1 MTKIKFKRP
10 AGSLFLTLAIV
21 FVIGF
26 LLAAAGF
33 LAVRLGFESYIE
45 KTYLSEENKEA
56 RELSYVKD
64 LQSYIIENGIE
75 STDPKLFSEWVKMQ
89 KYVYLMIY
97 KDDELF
103 FSSDMEFEDNEKNPG
118 GDGEDPREDEEVIPD
133 DGKGEVPEGE
143 VQEPPSTPGSG
154 ITVDMPTYEELK
166 EYAAKN
172 DLHPINVA
180 DGVLFA
186 SIADFTEY
194 LYYDVSN
201 ILSLIAAMVG
211 FAVVFIIFFSRI
223 LGRVT
228 RLAADVNRVA
238 EGDMT
243 YSIRSRGSD
252 EISRL
257 SSQVENMRSSILE
270 NLERER
276 EVRAANEELITS
288 MSHDI
293 RTPLTVLL
301 GYIDVMKMHPH
312 DEAMGEYIKA
322 TEATALRLKKLSDDM
337 FGYFLVFGDRAIEA
351 NIQDYDG
358 RTLLSQMLDEHI
370 LLLNENGYTVSY
382 EECREL
388 EGVGIMTDAP
398 KAMRLIDNVF
408 SNLHKYSDPERPINV
423 GVCIERARVLLTVE
437 NGIATDSRAAE
448 SNGIGLKTCVKLA
461 ELLDIGFEYERQK
474 DSFRCV
480 IAFPTEREILA

>member
-1 MTKIKFKRP
+1 M
-10 AGSLFLTLAIV
+10 V

-26 LLAAAGF
+26 SIAAAGF
-33 LAVRLGFESYIE
+33 LAVRVGFDRYIE
-45 KTYLSEENKEA
+45 TTYLSEENKEA
-56 RELSYVKD
+56 REISYVMD
-64 LQSYIIENGIE
+64 LQNYILENGIE

-103 FSSDMEFEDNEKNPG
+103 FSSDMELEDKEEPDEPTEGDEGDKNADTEK
-118 GDGEDPREDEEVIPD
+118 
-133 DGKGEVPEGE
+133 EVPN
-143 VQEPPSTPGSG
+143 TPGSG

-223 LGRVT
+223 LSRVT

-243 YSIRSRGSD
+243 YSIRTRGDD

-276 EVRAANEELITS
+276 EIRAANEELITS

-312 DEAMGEYIKA
+312 DETMGDYIKA

-337 FGYFLVFGDRAIEA
+337 FGYFLVFGDKAIEA

-358 RTLLSQMLDEHI
+358 STLLSQMLDEHV
-370 LLLNENGYTVSY
+370 LLLRENGYTVSY
-382 EECREL
+382 EEGSGL
-388 EGVGIMTDAP
+388 EGVSIMTDAP
-398 KAMRLIDNVF
+398 KAMRLIDNIF
-408 SNLHKYSDPERPINV
+408 SNLHKYSDPERPITV
-423 GVCIERARVLLTVE
+423 GVSMESERALLTVE
-437 NGIATDSRAAE
+437 NGIAKDTRTAE

-461 ELLDIGFEYERQK
+461 ELLDIGFEYERQA
-474 DSFRCV
+474 DCFRCV
-480 IAFPTEREILA
+480 IAFPTEREN

>member
-1 MTKIKFKRP
+1 MTKAKNKRR
-10 AGSLFLTLAIV
+10 GSLFLTLAMV
-21 FVIGF
+21 FLIGF
-26 LLAAAGF
+26 TLAVTGF
-33 LAVRLGFESYIE
+33 FGVRLGFYRYIE
-45 KTYLSEENKEA
+45 RTYLSEENKEA
-56 RELSYVKD
+56 REISYVAD
-64 LQSYIIENGIE
+64 LQNYILENGIE
-75 STDPKLFSEWVKMQ
+75 STDSKLFSEWVQMQ

-103 FSSDMEFEDNEKNPG
+103 FSSDMELE
-118 GDGEDPREDEEVIPD
+118 DGEEKPEEPTE
-133 DGKGEVPEGE
+133 GTEGE
-143 VQEPPSTPGSG
+143 ENVEGEEETAPSTPGSG

-172 DLHPINVA
+172 DLHPINVR

-194 LYYDVSN
+194 FYYDVSN
-201 ILSLIAAMVG
+201 ILSLIAAVVG

-370 LLLNENGYTVSY
+370 LLLHENGYSVSY
-382 EECREL
+382 EEGSGL
-388 EGVGIMTDAP
+388 DGVSIMTDAP
-398 KAMRLIDNVF
+398 KAMRLIV
-408 SNLHKYSDPERPINV
+408 IV
-423 GVCIERARVLLTVE
+423 IWTV
-437 NGIATDSRAAE
+437 I
-448 SNGIGLKTCVKLA
+448 I
-461 ELLDIGFEYERQK
+461 
-474 DSFRCV
+474 
-480 IAFPTEREILA
+480 P

>member
-1 MTKIKFKRP
+1 MTKFKFKRP

-26 LLAAAGF
+26 FLAAAGF
-33 LAVRLGFESYIE
+33 ISVRLGFESYIG
-45 KTYLSEENKEA
+45 KTYLSEENKDA
-56 RELSYVKD
+56 RENSFVND
-64 LQSYIIENGIE
+64 LQKYVVDNDIE
-75 STDPKLFSEWVKMQ
+75 STDPKLFSEWVKMH

-103 FSSDMEFEDNEKNPG
+103 FSSDMELEDKTEPEEDLPAEE
-118 GDGEDPREDEEVIPD
+118 DGEAGDEGI
-133 DGKGEVPEGE
+133 GEEEIEQEPVPES
-143 VQEPPSTPGSG
+143 PTTPGSG

-172 DLHPINVA
+172 DLHPINVK

-194 LYYDVSN
+194 FYYDLSN
-201 ILSLIAAMVG
+201 ILSLIAAMIG
-211 FAVVFIIFFSRI
+211 FAVVFIVFFSRV

-238 EGDMT
+238 EGDMS
-243 YSIRSRGSD
+243 YSIKTRGND

-257 SSQVENMRSSILE
+257 SSHVENMRSSIIE

-312 DEAMGEYIKA
+312 DELMDDYIKA
-322 TEATALRLKKLSDDM
+322 TEATAMRLKNLSDDM
-337 FGYFLVFGDRAIEA
+337 FGYFLVFGGNAVEA
-351 NIQDYDG
+351 NIQNYDG
-358 RTLLSQMLDEHI
+358 ATLLSQMLDEHV
-370 LLLNENGYTVSY
+370 LLLRENGYIVSY
-382 EECREL
+382 GDG
-388 EGVGIMTDAP
+388 EGLDGITVMTDAP
-398 KAMRLIDNVF
+398 KAMRLIDNIF
-408 SNLHKYSDPERPINV
+408 SNLHKYSDEEKPISVSVSVSDERV
-423 GVCIERARVLLTVE
+423 TLTVE
-437 NGIATDSRAAE
+437 NGIATDLGAAE
-448 SNGIGLKTCVKLA
+448 SNGIGLKTCVKLS
-461 ELLDIGFEYERQK
+461 EILGIDFHYEK
-474 DSFRCV
+474 NSDSFKSI
-480 IAFPTEREILA
+480 IAFPARRER

>member
-1 MTKIKFKRP
+1 M
-10 AGSLFLTLAIV
+10 TLAMV

-26 LLAAAGF
+26 SIAALGF
-33 LAVRLGFESYIE
+33 LAVRVGFDRYIE
-45 KTYLSEENKEA
+45 TTYLSEENKEA
-56 RELSYVKD
+56 RENSYVMD
-64 LQSYIIENGIE
+64 LQNYILENGIE

-103 FSSDMEFEDNEKNPG
+103 FSSDMELEDKEKPDEPTE
-118 GDGEDPREDEEVIPD
+118 GD
-133 DGKGEVPEGE
+133 EGDQNADTE
-143 VQEPPSTPGSG
+143 KEAPNTPGSG

-223 LGRVT
+223 LSRVT

-243 YSIRSRGSD
+243 YSIRTRGDD

-276 EVRAANEELITS
+276 EIRAANEELITS

-312 DEAMGEYIKA
+312 DETMGDYIKA

-337 FGYFLVFGDRAIEA
+337 FGYFLVFGDKAIEA

-358 RTLLSQMLDEHI
+358 TTLLSQMLDEHV
-370 LLLNENGYTVSY
+370 LLLRENGYTVSY
-382 EECREL
+382 EEGSGL
-388 EGVGIMTDAP
+388 EGVSIMTDAP
-398 KAMRLIDNVF
+398 KAMRLIDNIF
-408 SNLHKYSDPERPINV
+408 SNLHKYSDPERPITV
-423 GVCIERARVLLTVE
+423 GVSMESERALLTVE
-437 NGIATDSRAAE
+437 NGIAKDTRTAE

-480 IAFPTEREILA
+480 IAFPTEREN

>member
-1 MTKIKFKRP
+1 MTKGKNKRR
-10 AGSLFLTLAIV
+10 GSLFLTLAMV

-26 LLAAAGF
+26 SIAALGF
-33 LAVRLGFESYIE
+33 LAVRVGFDRYIE
-45 KTYLSEENKEA
+45 TTYLSEENKEA
-56 RELSYVKD
+56 RENSYVMD
-64 LQSYIIENGIE
+64 LQNYILENGIE

-103 FSSDMEFEDNEKNPG
+103 FSSDMELEDKEETDEPTEGDEGDENADTEK
-118 GDGEDPREDEEVIPD
+118 EA
-133 DGKGEVPEGE
+133 
-143 VQEPPSTPGSG
+143 PSTPGSG

-243 YSIRSRGSD
+243 YSIRTRGDD

-276 EVRAANEELITS
+276 EIRAANEELITS

-312 DEAMGEYIKA
+312 DETMGDYIKA

-337 FGYFLVFGDRAIEA
+337 FGYFLVFGDKAIEA

-358 RTLLSQMLDEHI
+358 TTLLSQMLDEHV
-370 LLLNENGYTVSY
+370 LLLRENGYTVSY
-382 EECREL
+382 EEGSGL
-388 EGVGIMTDAP
+388 EGVSIMTDAP
-398 KAMRLIDNVF
+398 KAMRLIDNIF
-408 SNLHKYSDPERPINV
+408 SNLHKYSDPERPITV
-423 GVCIERARVLLTVE
+423 GVSMESERALLTVE
-437 NGIATDSRAAE
+437 NGIAKDTRTAE

-474 DSFRCV
+474 DCFRCV
-480 IAFPTEREILA
+480 IAFPTEREN

>member
-1 MTKIKFKRP
+1 M
-10 AGSLFLTLAIV
+10 TLAMV

-26 LLAAAGF
+26 SIAAAGF
-33 LAVRLGFESYIE
+33 LAVRVGFDRYIE
-45 KTYLSEENKEA
+45 TTYLSEENKEA
-56 RELSYVKD
+56 REISYVMD
-64 LQSYIIENGIE
+64 LQNYILENGIE

-103 FSSDMEFEDNEKNPG
+103 FSSDMELEDKEEPDEPTEGDEGDKNADTEK
-118 GDGEDPREDEEVIPD
+118 
-133 DGKGEVPEGE
+133 EVPN
-143 VQEPPSTPGSG
+143 TPGSG

-223 LGRVT
+223 LSRVT

-243 YSIRSRGSD
+243 YSIRTRGDD

-276 EVRAANEELITS
+276 EIRAANEELITS

-312 DEAMGEYIKA
+312 DETMGDYIKA

-337 FGYFLVFGDRAIEA
+337 FGYFLVFGDKAIEA

-358 RTLLSQMLDEHI
+358 STLLSQMLDEHV
-370 LLLNENGYTVSY
+370 LLLRENGYTVSY
-382 EECREL
+382 EEGSGL
-388 EGVGIMTDAP
+388 EGVSIMTDAP
-398 KAMRLIDNVF
+398 KAMRLIDNIF
-408 SNLHKYSDPERPINV
+408 SNLHKYSDQERPITV
-423 GVCIERARVLLTVE
+423 GVSMESERALLTVE
-437 NGIATDSRAAE
+437 NGIAKDTRTAE

-461 ELLDIGFEYERQK
+461 ELLDIGFEYERQA
-474 DSFRCV
+474 DCFRCV
-480 IAFPTEREILA
+480 IAFPTEREN

>member
-1 MTKIKFKRP
+1 M
-10 AGSLFLTLAIV
+10 TLAMV

-26 LLAAAGF
+26 SIAAAGF
-33 LAVRLGFESYIE
+33 LAVRVGFDRYIE
-45 KTYLSEENKEA
+45 TTYLSEENKEA
-56 RELSYVKD
+56 REISYVMD
-64 LQSYIIENGIE
+64 LQNYILENGIE

-103 FSSDMEFEDNEKNPG
+103 FSSDMELEDKEEPDEPTEGDEGDKNADTEK
-118 GDGEDPREDEEVIPD
+118 
-133 DGKGEVPEGE
+133 EVPN
-143 VQEPPSTPGSG
+143 TPGSG

-223 LGRVT
+223 LSRVT

-243 YSIRSRGSD
+243 YSIRTRGDD

-276 EVRAANEELITS
+276 EIRAANEELITS

-312 DEAMGEYIKA
+312 DETMGDYIKA

-337 FGYFLVFGDRAIEA
+337 FGYFLVFGDKAIEA

-358 RTLLSQMLDEHI
+358 STLLSQMLDEHV
-370 LLLNENGYTVSY
+370 LLLRENGYTVSY
-382 EECREL
+382 EEGSGL
-388 EGVGIMTDAP
+388 EGVSIMTDAP
-398 KAMRLIDNVF
+398 KAMRLIDNIF
-408 SNLHKYSDPERPINV
+408 SNLHKYSDPERPITV
-423 GVCIERARVLLTVE
+423 GVSMESERALLTVE
-437 NGIATDSRAAE
+437 NGIAKDTRTAE

-461 ELLDIGFEYERQK
+461 ELLDIGFEYERQA
-474 DSFRCV
+474 DCFRCV
-480 IAFPTEREILA
+480 IAFPTEREN

>member
-1 MTKIKFKRP
+1 M
-10 AGSLFLTLAIV
+10 V
-21 FVIGF
+21 FVIGL
-26 LLAAAGF
+26 LLAVAGF
-33 LAVRLGFESYIE
+33 FGVRLGFYRYIGR
-45 KTYLSEENKEA
+45 TYLSEENKEA
-56 RELSYVKD
+56 RELSYVAD
-64 LQSYIIENGIE
+64 LQSYILENGIE
-75 STDPKLFSEWVKMQ
+75 STDPKLFSEWVQMQ

-103 FSSDMEFEDNEKNPG
+103 FSSDMEIEDTKPDKDEKPDKPTEG
-118 GDGEDPREDEEVIPD
+118 GDKGDGEEAS
-133 DGKGEVPEGE
+133 
-143 VQEPPSTPGSG
+143 PSTPGSG

-172 DLHPINVA
+172 DLHPINVG

-194 LYYDVSN
+194 FYYDVSN
-201 ILSLIAAMVG
+201 ILSLIAAVIG
-211 FAVVFIIFFSRI
+211 FAVVFIIFFSKI
-223 LGRVT
+223 LSRVT

-243 YSIRSRGSD
+243 YSIRSQGND

-322 TEATALRLKKLSDDM
+322 TEATAMRLKKLSDDM
-337 FGYFLVFGDRAIEA
+337 FGYFLVFGDKAIEA
-351 NIQDYDG
+351 NVQDYDG
-358 RTLLSQMLDEHI
+358 TTLLSQMLDEHI
-370 LLLNENGYTVSY
+370 LLLHENGYSVSY
-382 EECREL
+382 EEGPGL
-388 EGVGIMTDAP
+388 DGVSIMTDAP
-398 KAMRLIDNVF
+398 KAMRLIDNIF
-408 SNLHKYSDPERPINV
+408 SNLHKYSDSERPITVSV
-423 GVCIERARVLLTVE
+423 GAEGGRISLTVE
-437 NGIATDSRAAE
+437 NGIASGSRTAE

-461 ELLDIGFEYERQK
+461 ELLDIGFEYERLS
-474 DSFRCV
+474 DSYKTV
-480 IAFPTEREILA
+480 ITFPTKREI

>member
-1 MTKIKFKRP
+1 MTNVKIKRP
-10 AGSLFLTLAIV
+10 AGSLFLTLAMV
-21 FVIGF
+21 FVIGL
-26 LLAAAGF
+26 LLAVAGF
-33 LAVRLGFESYIE
+33 FGVRLGFYRYIGR
-45 KTYLSEENKEA
+45 TYLSEENKEA
-56 RELSYVKD
+56 RELSYVAD
-64 LQSYIIENGIE
+64 LQSYILENGIE
-75 STDPKLFSEWVKMQ
+75 STDPKLFSEWVQMQ

-103 FSSDMEFEDNEKNPG
+103 FSSDMEIEDKKPDKDEKPDKPTEG
-118 GDGEDPREDEEVIPD
+118 GDKGDGEEAS
-133 DGKGEVPEGE
+133 
-143 VQEPPSTPGSG
+143 PSTPGSG

-172 DLHPINVA
+172 DLHPINVG

-194 LYYDVSN
+194 FYYDVSN
-201 ILSLIAAMVG
+201 ILSLIAAVIG
-211 FAVVFIIFFSRI
+211 FAVVFIIFFSKI
-223 LGRVT
+223 LSRVT

-243 YSIRSRGSD
+243 YSIRSRGND

-322 TEATALRLKKLSDDM
+322 TEATAMRLKKLSDDM
-337 FGYFLVFGDRAIEA
+337 FGYFLVFGDNAIEA

-370 LLLNENGYTVSY
+370 LLLHENGYSVSY
-382 EECREL
+382 EEGPGL
-388 EGVGIMTDAP
+388 DGVSIMTDAP
-398 KAMRLIDNVF
+398 KAMRLIDNIF
-408 SNLHKYSDPERPINV
+408 SNLHKYSDSERPITVSV
-423 GVCIERARVLLTVE
+423 GTESGRISLTVE
-437 NGIATDSRAAE
+437 NGIASGSRTAE

-461 ELLDIGFEYERQK
+461 ELLDIGFEYERLS
-474 DSFRCV
+474 DSYKTV
-480 IAFPTEREILA
+480 ITFPTKREI

>member
-1 MTKIKFKRP
+1 M
-10 AGSLFLTLAIV
+10 V
-21 FVIGF
+21 FVIGL
-26 LLAAAGF
+26 LLAVAGF
-33 LAVRLGFESYIE
+33 FGVRLGFYRYIGR
-45 KTYLSEENKEA
+45 TYLSEENKEA
-56 RELSYVKD
+56 RELSYVAD
-64 LQSYIIENGIE
+64 LQSYILENGIE
-75 STDPKLFSEWVKMQ
+75 STDPKLFSEWVQMQ

-103 FSSDMEFEDNEKNPG
+103 FSSDMEIEDKEEKPSKPS
-118 GDGEDPREDEEVIPD
+118 DGTD
-133 DGKGEVPEGE
+133 EGE
-143 VQEPPSTPGSG
+143 GENGEAEAPSTPGSG

-172 DLHPINVA
+172 DLHPINVG

-194 LYYDVSN
+194 FYYDVSN
-201 ILSLIAAMVG
+201 ILSLIAAVIG
-211 FAVVFIIFFSRI
+211 FAVVFIIFFSKI
-223 LGRVT
+223 LSRVT

-243 YSIRSRGSD
+243 YSIRSQGND

-322 TEATALRLKKLSDDM
+322 TEATAMRLKKLSDDM
-337 FGYFLVFGDRAIEA
+337 FGYFLVFGDKAIEA

-370 LLLNENGYTVSY
+370 LLLHENGYSVSY
-382 EECREL
+382 EEGPGL
-388 EGVGIMTDAP
+388 DGVSIMTDAP
-398 KAMRLIDNVF
+398 KAMRLIDNIF
-408 SNLHKYSDPERPINV
+408 SNLHKYSDSERPITVSV
-423 GVCIERARVLLTVE
+423 GTEGGRISLTVE
-437 NGIATDSRAAE
+437 NGIASGSRTAE

-461 ELLDIGFEYERQK
+461 ELLDIGFSYEK
-474 DSFRCV
+474 SADSFKCV
-480 IAFPTEREILA
+480 IAFPTKREI

>member
-1 MTKIKFKRP
+1 MTKTKIKRP

-21 FVIGF
+21 FVIGLF
-26 LLAAAGF
+26 LAVAGF
-33 LAVRLGFESYIE
+33 FGVRLGFYRYIGR
-45 KTYLSEENKEA
+45 TYLSEENKEA
-56 RELSYVKD
+56 RELSYVTD
-64 LQSYIIENGIE
+64 LQNYIIENGIE
-75 STDPKLFSEWVKMQ
+75 STDPKLFSEWVQMQ

-103 FSSDMEFEDNEKNPG
+103 FSSDMEIEDGKPDKDEKPDKPTEG
-118 GDGEDPREDEEVIPD
+118 GDKGDGEEAA
-133 DGKGEVPEGE
+133 
-143 VQEPPSTPGSG
+143 PSTPGSG

-172 DLHPINVA
+172 DLHPINVG

-194 LYYDVSN
+194 FYYDVSN
-201 ILSLIAAMVG
+201 ILSLIAAVTG
-211 FAVVFIIFFSRI
+211 FALVFIIFFSKI

-238 EGDMT
+238 NGDMT
-243 YSIRSRGSD
+243 YSIRSRGND

-301 GYIDVMKMHPH
+301 GYIDVMKMQPH
-312 DEAMGEYIKA
+312 DEAMDDYIKA

-337 FGYFLVFGDRAIEA
+337 FGYFLVFGGRAVET

-358 RTLLSQMLDEHI
+358 ATLISQMLDEHI
-370 LLLNENGYTVSY
+370 LLLHENGYTVSY
-382 EECREL
+382 EGCVGL
-388 EGVGIMTDAP
+388 EGVSIMTDAP
-398 KAMRLIDNVF
+398 KAMRLIDNIF
-408 SNLHKYSDPERPINV
+408 SNLHKYSDPERPITV
-423 GVCIERARVLLTVE
+423 TAEAEGERVVLTVE
-437 NGIATDSRAAE
+437 NGIARDSRTAE

-461 ELLDIGFEYERQK
+461 ELLDIGFKYEKQT
-474 DSFRCV
+474 DSFKS
-480 IAFPTEREILA
+480 IFSFPAKREI

>member
-1 MTKIKFKRP
+1 MTRLKFKRP

-26 LLAAAGF
+26 FLAAAGF
-33 LAVRLGFESYIE
+33 LSVRLGFESYIGG
-45 KTYLSEENKEA
+45 TYLSEENKDA
-56 RELSYVKD
+56 RESSFVSD
-64 LQSYIIENGIE
+64 LQKYIIENDIE
-75 STDPKLFSEWVKMQ
+75 STDPKLFSEWVKMH

-103 FSSDMEFEDNEKNPG
+103 FSSDMEL
-118 GDGEDPREDEEVIPD
+118 EDEELPEEQMPPEE
-133 DGKGEVPEGE
+133 GGEEVEGEPPTEPVPEA
-143 VQEPPSTPGSG
+143 PATPGSG

-172 DLHPINVA
+172 DLHPINVK

-194 LYYDVSN
+194 FYYDLSN
-201 ILSLIAAMVG
+201 ILSLIAAMIG
-211 FAVVFIIFFSRI
+211 FAVVFIVFFSRV

-243 YSIRSRGSD
+243 YSIKTRGND

-257 SSQVENMRSSILE
+257 SSHVENMRSSILE
-270 NLERER
+270 NLKRER

-301 GYIDVMKMHPH
+301 GYIDVMKMQPH
-312 DEAMGEYIKA
+312 DEAMDDYIKA

-337 FGYFLVFGDRAIEA
+337 FGYFLVFGGNAPEA

-358 RTLLSQMLDEHI
+358 ATLLSQMLDEHV
-370 LLLNENGYTVSY
+370 LLLRENEYTVSY
-382 EECREL
+382 G
-388 EGVGIMTDAP
+388 EGEGLDGVTVMTDAP
-398 KAMRLIDNVF
+398 KAMRLIDNIF
-408 SNLHKYSDPERPINV
+408 SNLHKYSDPKRPISV
-423 GVCIERARVLLTVE
+423 LVEVRDERVVLTVE
-437 NGIATDSRAAE
+437 NGIATDLGEAE

-461 ELLDIGFEYERQK
+461 ELLDIGFKYEKQT
-474 DSFRCV
+474 DSFKS
-480 IAFPTEREILA
+480 IISFPAKREILL

>member
-1 MTKIKFKRP
+1 MTKTKIKRP

-21 FVIGF
+21 FAIGF
-26 LLAAAGF
+26 SLATAGF
-33 LAVRLGFESYIE
+33 LAVRVGFERYIE
-45 KTYLSEENKEA
+45 NTYLSEENKQT
-56 RELSYVKD
+56 RELSYVED
-64 LQSYIIENGIE
+64 LQNYIKENGIE
-75 STDPKLFSEWVKMQ
+75 STDAKLFSEWVKMQ

-103 FSSDMEFEDNEKNPG
+103 FSSDMEI
-118 GDGEDPREDEEVIPD
+118 EDESPGKDEKPD
-133 DGKGEVPEGE
+133 KPTDGTDGGEETDGK
-143 VQEPPSTPGSG
+143 QEAPSTPGNG

-172 DLHPINVA
+172 DLHPINVG

-201 ILSLIAAMVG
+201 ILSLVAAMVG
-211 FAVVFIIFFSRI
+211 FALVFIIFFSKI

-243 YSIRSRGSD
+243 YSIRSRGND

-312 DEAMGEYIKA
+312 DEAMGDYIKA

-358 RTLLSQMLDEHI
+358 ETLLSQMLDEHV
-370 LLLNENGYTVSY
+370 LLLRENGYTVSCT
-382 EECREL
+382 EREGI
-388 EGVGIMTDAP
+388 EGICIMTDAP
-398 KAMRLIDNVF
+398 KAMRLIDNIF
-408 SNLHKYSDPERPINV
+408 SNLHKYSDPERPITV
-423 GVCIERARVLLTVE
+423 GVGVEGERLLLTVE
-437 NGIATDSRAAE
+437 NRIAKYSRTAE

-461 ELLDIGFEYERQK
+461 ELLDIGFSYEK
-474 DSFRCV
+474 SADSFKCV
-480 IAFPTEREILA
+480 IAFPTKREI